1 MASPRSVGADE
12 AEEVLA
18 VLQQHAVAHAVRA
31 GHHGDEVAAMDVRKV
46 LLVQSCLNGTRPC
59 SIRPQVLMV
68 RNTTTRTPISL
79 PASKLNDMTAS
90 MTRQV
95 TGECWGLVP
104 HRVAMVG
111 EHNI

>member
-1 MASPRSVGADE
+1 MVSPRSVGADE
-12 AEEVLA
+12 AEEVLQ
-18 VLQQHAVAHAVRA
+18 LHAVANAVCA

-79 PASKLNDMTAS
+79 PASKPNDMTAS
-90 MTRQV
+90 MARQV
-95 TGECWGLVP
+95 TGG
-104 HRVAMVG
+104 HSA
-111 EHNI
+111 